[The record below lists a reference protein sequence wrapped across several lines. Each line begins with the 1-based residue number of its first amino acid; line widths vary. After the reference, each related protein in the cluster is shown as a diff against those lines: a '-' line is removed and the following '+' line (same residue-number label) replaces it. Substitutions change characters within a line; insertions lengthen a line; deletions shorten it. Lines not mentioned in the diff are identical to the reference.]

1 MDLIAQTLADGL
13 VLGGIDALAAVGFS
27 LIFGV
32 LHVINLSH
40 GVLVLLG
47 AYLAL
52 IFSEALHI
60 DPLLCIPAVMAVLF
74 CIGYVYQRFLIQHAV
89 DRASVNSM
97 LLTFGVALM
106 LQNVMI
112 WLFSP
117 DMKNITPSY
126 AFNSFKIGPVNFD
139 AVRVSA
145 LIASLVLLSLLAAF
159 LRYSPMGRVI
169 RATAQQTMAAR
180 LCGVNVRHV
189 YALTFAVS
197 AAFAGAAG
205 IVIGIILPFS
215 PNDEG
220 TWTLNAFVVVVLG
233 GVGSPAGA
241 LIGGLLLGL
250 VSTLTAQYIGP
261 AFPNV
266 TMFLLLVLLLLV
278 RPHGLLGNA
287 FARLAMRQNPTLIAA
302 VVVAGRR
309 AAGRRPPVPAA
320 VLRARRPADALF
332 RRPRPRLGDPRR
344 LRGLCELRPFGL
356 HRHRRLRGR
365 PGREP
370 VSPACRRPCC
380 CRSASSPAALCC
392 ADPVGGDRL
401 SDPAAAR
408 HLLRHRHAGRQPCRR
423 RGHQQHRLLP
433 GRDGPQLP
441 ADRAGQRGS
450 GRSSSTSC
458 SSPARS

>member
-1 MDLIAQTLADGL
+1 MSLILQTLADGL
-13 VLGGIDALAAVGFS
+13 VLGGIYALAAVGFS

-52 IFSEALHI
+52 ILSEALNI
-60 DPLLCIPAVMAVLF
+60 DPLLCIPPVMVALF
-74 CIGYVYQRFLIQHAV
+74 CIGYVYQRLLIQHAV

-145 LIASLVLLSLLAAF
+145 LIASLILLSLLAAF

-205 IVIGIILPFS
+205 IVLGIILPFS

-241 LIGGLLLGL
+241 LIGGLLLGI
-250 VSTLTAQYIGP
+250 VSTLTAQYIGA
-261 AFPNV
+261 AFPNI

-278 RPHGLLGNA
+278 RPQGLLGNA
-287 FARLAMRQNPTLIAA
+287 FAPSR
-302 VVVAGRR
+302 
-309 AAGRRPPVPAA
+309 
-320 VLRARRPADALF
+320 
-332 RRPRPRLGDPRR
+332 
-344 LRGLCELRPFGL
+344 
-356 HRHRRLRGR
+356 
-365 PGREP
+365 
-370 VSPACRRPCC
+370 
-380 CRSASSPAALCC
+380 
-392 ADPVGGDRL
+392 
-401 SDPAAAR
+401 
-408 HLLRHRHAGRQPCRR
+408 
-423 RGHQQHRLLP
+423 
-433 GRDGPQLP
+433 
-441 ADRAGQRGS
+441 
-450 GRSSSTSC
+450 
-458 SSPARS
+458 

>member
-1 MDLIAQTLADGL
+1 MNLIAQTLADGL
-13 VLGGIDALAAVGFS
+13 VLGGIYALAAVGFS

-40 GVLVLLG
+40 GILVLMG

-60 DPLLCIPAVMAVLF
+60 DPLLCIPPVMAVLF
-74 CIGYVYQRFLIQHAV
+74 CVGYAYQRFLIQHAV

-106 LQNVMI
+106 LQNAMI
-112 WLFSP
+112 WVFSP
-117 DMKNITPSY
+117 DMKSITPSY
-126 AFNSFKIGPVNFD
+126 AFTSLKLGPVNLD
-139 AVRVSA
+139 AVRLSA
-145 LIASLVLLSLLAAF
+145 LAASLVLLSCLAAL
-159 LRYSPMGRVI
+159 LRFSPLGRVI

-215 PNDEG
+215 PMDEG
-220 TWTLNAFVVVVLG
+220 AWTLNAFVVVVLG

-278 RPHGLLGNA
+278 RPNGLLGNA
-287 FARLAMRQNPTLIAA
+287 FAPSR
-302 VVVAGRR
+302 
-309 AAGRRPPVPAA
+309 
-320 VLRARRPADALF
+320 
-332 RRPRPRLGDPRR
+332 
-344 LRGLCELRPFGL
+344 
-356 HRHRRLRGR
+356 
-365 PGREP
+365 
-370 VSPACRRPCC
+370 
-380 CRSASSPAALCC
+380 
-392 ADPVGGDRL
+392 
-401 SDPAAAR
+401 
-408 HLLRHRHAGRQPCRR
+408 
-423 RGHQQHRLLP
+423 
-433 GRDGPQLP
+433 
-441 ADRAGQRGS
+441 
-450 GRSSSTSC
+450 
-458 SSPARS
+458 

>member
-1 MDLIAQTLADGL
+1 METMSLIAQTLADGL
-13 VLGGIDALAAVGFS
+13 VLGGIYALAAVGFS

-40 GVLVLLG
+40 GILVLMG

-52 IFSEALHI
+52 IFSEYLHI
-60 DPLLCIPAVMAVLF
+60 DPLLTIPAVMAVLF
-74 CIGYVYQRFLIQHAV
+74 CIGYAYQRLLIQRAV

-106 LQNVMI
+106 LQNAMI

-126 AFNSFKIGPVNFD
+126 AFASFKLGPVNLD

-145 LIASLVLLSLLAAF
+145 LAASLVLLSLLALF
-159 LRYSPMGRVI
+159 LKFSPMGRVI

-189 YALTFAVS
+189 YALTFAMS

-215 PNDEG
+215 PADEG
-220 TWTLNAFVVVVLG
+220 NWTLNAFVVVVLG

-241 LIGGLLLGL
+241 LIGGLLLG
-250 VSTLTAQYIGP
+250 VVNTLTAQYVGP

-278 RPHGLLGNA
+278 RPQGLLGNA
-287 FARLAMRQNPTLIAA
+287 FA
-302 VVVAGRR
+302 
-309 AAGRRPPVPAA
+309 
-320 VLRARRPADALF
+320 
-332 RRPRPRLGDPRR
+332 
-344 LRGLCELRPFGL
+344 
-356 HRHRRLRGR
+356 
-365 PGREP
+365 
-370 VSPACRRPCC
+370 
-380 CRSASSPAALCC
+380 AS
-392 ADPVGGDRL
+392 R
-401 SDPAAAR
+401 
-408 HLLRHRHAGRQPCRR
+408 
-423 RGHQQHRLLP
+423 
-433 GRDGPQLP
+433 
-441 ADRAGQRGS
+441 
-450 GRSSSTSC
+450 
-458 SSPARS
+458 

>member
-1 MDLIAQTLADGL
+1 MDLIAQTLTDGL
-13 VLGGIDALAAVGFS
+13 VLGGIYALAAVGFS

-40 GVLVLLG
+40 GILVLLG

-52 IFSEALHI
+52 ILSEALHI
-60 DPLLCIPAVMAVLF
+60 DPLLCIPLVMAALF
-74 CIGYVYQRFLIQHAV
+74 CIGYVYQRLLIQHAV

-112 WLFSP
+112 WLVSP

-126 AFNSFKIGPVNFD
+126 AFNSFRIGPVNFD

-145 LIASLVLLSLLAAF
+145 LIASLILLSLLAAF

-266 TMFLLLVLLLLV
+266 TMFLLLVFLLLV

-287 FARLAMRQNPTLIAA
+287 F
-302 VVVAGRR
+302 
-309 AAGRRPPVPAA
+309 
-320 VLRARRPADALF
+320 
-332 RRPRPRLGDPRR
+332 
-344 LRGLCELRPFGL
+344 
-356 HRHRRLRGR
+356 
-365 PGREP
+365 
-370 VSPACRRPCC
+370 
-380 CRSASSPAALCC
+380 SAS
-392 ADPVGGDRL
+392 R
-401 SDPAAAR
+401 
-408 HLLRHRHAGRQPCRR
+408 
-423 RGHQQHRLLP
+423 
-433 GRDGPQLP
+433 
-441 ADRAGQRGS
+441 
-450 GRSSSTSC
+450 
-458 SSPARS
+458 

>member
-1 MDLIAQTLADGL
+1 MNLIAQTLADGL
-13 VLGGIDALAAVGFS
+13 VLGGIYALAAVGFS

-40 GVLVLLG
+40 GILVLMG

-52 IFSEALHI
+52 ILSTALRI
-60 DPLLCIPAVMAVLF
+60 DPLLTMPLVMVVLF
-74 CIGYVYQRFLIQHAV
+74 CVGYVYQRFLIQRAV

-106 LQNVMI
+106 LQNAMI

-117 DMKNITPSY
+117 DMKSITPSY
-126 AFNSFKIGPVNFD
+126 AFTSFQLGPVNFD

-145 LIASLVLLSLLAAF
+145 LAASLVLLCCLALL
-159 LRYSPMGRVI
+159 LRYSPLGRVI
-169 RATAQQTMAAR
+169 RATAQQTLAAR

-220 TWTLNAFVVVVLG
+220 NWTLNAFVVVVLG

-241 LIGGLLLGL
+241 LIGGLLLG
-250 VSTLTAQYIGP
+250 VVNTLTAQYVGP

-278 RPHGLLGNA
+278 RPSGLLGNA
-287 FARLAMRQNPTLIAA
+287 FA
-302 VVVAGRR
+302 
-309 AAGRRPPVPAA
+309 
-320 VLRARRPADALF
+320 
-332 RRPRPRLGDPRR
+332 
-344 LRGLCELRPFGL
+344 
-356 HRHRRLRGR
+356 
-365 PGREP
+365 
-370 VSPACRRPCC
+370 
-380 CRSASSPAALCC
+380 AS
-392 ADPVGGDRL
+392 R
-401 SDPAAAR
+401 
-408 HLLRHRHAGRQPCRR
+408 
-423 RGHQQHRLLP
+423 
-433 GRDGPQLP
+433 
-441 ADRAGQRGS
+441 
-450 GRSSSTSC
+450 
-458 SSPARS
+458 

>member
-13 VLGGIDALAAVGFS
+13 VLGGIYALAAVGFS

-52 IFSEALHI
+52 LFSELLHI
-60 DPLLCIPAVMAVLF
+60 DPLLCIPPVMAVLF
-74 CIGYVYQRFLIQHAV
+74 CIGYGYQRFLIQHAV

-126 AFNSFKIGPVNFD
+126 AFNSFKLGPVNFD

-145 LIASLVLLSLLAAF
+145 LLASLALLSLLAAF

-266 TMFLLLVLLLLV
+266 TMFLLLVFLLLV

-287 FARLAMRQNPTLIAA
+287 FA
-302 VVVAGRR
+302 
-309 AAGRRPPVPAA
+309 
-320 VLRARRPADALF
+320 
-332 RRPRPRLGDPRR
+332 
-344 LRGLCELRPFGL
+344 
-356 HRHRRLRGR
+356 
-365 PGREP
+365 
-370 VSPACRRPCC
+370 
-380 CRSASSPAALCC
+380 AS
-392 ADPVGGDRL
+392 R
-401 SDPAAAR
+401 
-408 HLLRHRHAGRQPCRR
+408 
-423 RGHQQHRLLP
+423 
-433 GRDGPQLP
+433 
-441 ADRAGQRGS
+441 
-450 GRSSSTSC
+450 
-458 SSPARS
+458 

>member
-13 VLGGIDALAAVGFS
+13 VLGGIYALAAVGFS

-40 GVLVLLG
+40 GILVLLG

-52 IFSEALHI
+52 ILSETLHI
-60 DPLLCIPAVMAVLF
+60 DPLLCVPPVMVALF
-74 CIGYVYQRFLIQHAV
+74 CIGYCYQRLLIQRAV
-89 DRASVNSM
+89 DRASLNSM

-145 LIASLVLLSLLAAF
+145 LIASLILLSLLAAF

-241 LIGGLLLGL
+241 LIGGLLLGV

-278 RPHGLLGNA
+278 RPQGLLGNA
-287 FARLAMRQNPTLIAA
+287 FAPSR
-302 VVVAGRR
+302 
-309 AAGRRPPVPAA
+309 
-320 VLRARRPADALF
+320 
-332 RRPRPRLGDPRR
+332 
-344 LRGLCELRPFGL
+344 
-356 HRHRRLRGR
+356 
-365 PGREP
+365 
-370 VSPACRRPCC
+370 
-380 CRSASSPAALCC
+380 
-392 ADPVGGDRL
+392 
-401 SDPAAAR
+401 
-408 HLLRHRHAGRQPCRR
+408 
-423 RGHQQHRLLP
+423 
-433 GRDGPQLP
+433 
-441 ADRAGQRGS
+441 
-450 GRSSSTSC
+450 
-458 SSPARS
+458 